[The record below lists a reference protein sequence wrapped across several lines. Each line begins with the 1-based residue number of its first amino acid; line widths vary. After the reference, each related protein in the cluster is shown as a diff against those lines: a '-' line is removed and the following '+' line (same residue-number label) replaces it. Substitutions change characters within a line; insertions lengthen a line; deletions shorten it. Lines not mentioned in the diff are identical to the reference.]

1 MSNEE
6 YTITATPLPWEWDE
20 NSVNVIFDGQYYLKL
35 SQGKVRLGA
44 NGATVNIIAE
54 TNYDADP
61 NTGYPVGA
69 LLNKD
74 GDGYVGYGND
84 GYSYGFGD
92 GAYL

>member
-44 NGATVNIIAE
+44 NGATVNITAE

-61 NTGYPVGA
+61 NTGYPV
-69 LLNKD
+69 LLHSR
-74 GDGYVGYGND
+74 GQCV
-84 GYSYGFGD
+84 
-92 GAYL
+92 LMTLRL